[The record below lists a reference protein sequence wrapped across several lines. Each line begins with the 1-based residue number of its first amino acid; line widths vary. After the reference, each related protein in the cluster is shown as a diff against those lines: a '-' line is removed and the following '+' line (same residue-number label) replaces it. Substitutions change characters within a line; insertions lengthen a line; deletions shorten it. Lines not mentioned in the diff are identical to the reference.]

1 MLQLTEEIR
10 HSLSVLYKLRDFI
23 QKSEHGCLGGITN
36 ELSDCD
42 DSHEGETTEIE
53 TLEAYKISGLGIAS
67 FWIGYTLPALFVR
80 SGYNVQQDHFPTTKV
95 KSIARIERMA

>member
-1 MLQLTEEIR
+1 MISSKEEIR

-42 DSHEGETTEIE
+42 DSHEGETTATGEIE
-53 TLEAYKISGLGIAS
+53 TLEAYKIS
-67 FWIGYTLPALFVR
+67 
-80 SGYNVQQDHFPTTKV
+80 
-95 KSIARIERMA
+95 